1 MEANIS
7 KYNQEIEEKNLQIV
21 LLNASINLLLLNQN
35 EIINDE
41 VKQYAE
47 KYIGSNKTKFRM
59 DIGFGQLFQYSDTI
73 VTEFNPLQK
82 GYGIWINPGFG
93 VHLNQASA
101 SFNDALLFA
110 GMAKFT
116 IIDTITEV
124 ATAANIRY
132 VSATTEIFTEYSS
145 VFVSNKLTANRISFG
160 GDYKFDNQKFLQL
173 GFLLD
178 FDNQFKLVKIQPTL
192 MLNLEIGKDVLK

>member
-1 MEANIS
+1 
-7 KYNQEIEEKNLQIV
+7 
-21 LLNASINLLLLNQN
+21 
-35 EIINDE
+35 
-41 VKQYAE
+41 
-47 KYIGSNKTKFRM
+47 
-59 DIGFGQLFQYSDTI
+59 
-73 VTEFNPLQK
+73 
-82 GYGIWINPGFG
+82 
-93 VHLNQASA
+93 
-101 SFNDALLFA
+101 
-110 GMAKFT
+110 MAKFT

-160 GDYKFDNQKFLQL
+160 GGYKFDNQKFLQL